1 VTDEQKAT
9 IEKRVR
15 LIMSQCRANLGLYS
29 FSSPEMSVP
38 EVMTNLDKDPQVE
51 PLEFLQFYRPA
62 NEQVELLRA
71 LYQAQDDDGK
81 DVIATVC
88 WEGRL
93 YPNCSLQIFAFLLR
107 YASFRRTM
115 ELLTSEPYN
124 NFLNTATLTLPA
136 LVQILRFDHTFIGSA
151 DLEALGNL
159 LARPIS
165 ALRPKGK
172 LVTIPTGRKVRNYSF
187 SESIVVDKLK
197 PIDRLAT
204 YICEQSTRI
213 QYLRLRKELREE
225 ANFEV
230 NQDRERLVGNLS
242 ALGFSEK
249 LTGFLRFAEV
259 EFAKAQGEFSYKT
272 SVDQARSFFAELLN
286 ETAEKIA
293 TRRGE
298 TLASA
303 EVDTK
308 YPVEVRKY
316 LQRSGFFSDQ
326 FTTLVEGLYKVMSD
340 EGTHTLGATKDVAR
354 IARNIAIEI
363 GLLITKRLQQPDA
376 GVRS

>member
-1 VTDEQKAT
+1 
-9 IEKRVR
+9 
-15 LIMSQCRANLGLYS
+15 MSQCRANLGLYS